1 MEHYEEVVQGD
12 NPDGG
17 VENYEEVVLG
27 DNPDGGVEHH
37 EELVEEQVHQEGF
50 EKTDGGETI

>member
-1 MEHYEEVVQGD
+1 MVQGD